1 MQKTLYRKRKIRSKL
16 RRTQKRGIPK
26 SYRKSHIIQTFLQM
40 LNVIKVYHW
49 KTRSY
54 AEHKATDELY
64 ERLNEN
70 IDKFIEILLGK
81 EEDRFKL
88 IHERVLPI
96 DTANKKDFK
105 SRVYEYRKF
114 LTDMNIYFDPKLDS
128 DLLSLRDE
136 ILGDINQFLYLMT
149 FNK

>member
-64 ERLNEN
+64 ERLN
-70 IDKFIEILLGK
+70 
-81 EEDRFKL
+81 
-88 IHERVLPI
+88 
-96 DTANKKDFK
+96 
-105 SRVYEYRKF
+105 
-114 LTDMNIYFDPKLDS
+114 
-128 DLLSLRDE
+128 
-136 ILGDINQFLYLMT
+136 
-149 FNK
+149 

>member
-1 MQKTLYRKRKIRSKL
+1 MKKTLQRKYKKKTKL
-16 RRTQKRGIPK
+16 RKTQRRGTQSNYK
-26 SYRKSHIIQTFLQM
+26 KSHIIQTFLNM

-54 AEHKATDELY
+54 AQHKATDELY

-81 EEDRFKL
+81 DESRFKL
-88 IHERVLPI
+88 IHETVRPI
-96 DTANKKDFK
+96 DMANKNDFK

-114 LTDMNIYFDPKLDS
+114 LTDMNIYFDPIMDS

-136 ILGDINQFLYLMT
+136 ILGNVNQFLYLMT
-149 FNK
+149 FE